1 MINER
6 KARREIKLKIH
17 EESDLFS
24 AYDPDESK
32 LSEDVMSYFKRNYVN
47 LHRWINE
54 EYTIRIISDT
64 PVNEEH
70 VRESIRNEFM
80 QEKDDIGFGVK
91 KLTTKEI
98 WFGVVGLI
106 ITAFWMYLSYK
117 YNNLGVEILS
127 VVAYVSVWEAVSI
140 ASKEKPEMNRLKK
153 NLLKLA
159 NAEIIIDVKE

>member
-24 AYDPDESK
+24 VYDPDESK
-32 LSEDVMSYFKRNYVN
+32 LSEDVMSYFKRNYIN
-47 LHRWINE
+47 LHRRTNE

-70 VRESIRNEFM
+70 VRECIRNEFL
-80 QEKDDIGFGVK
+80 QEKDDIGFGVR
-91 KLTTKEI
+91 KLTLKEI
-98 WFGVVGLI
+98 CFGVIGVL
-106 ITAFWMYLSYK
+106 ITALWMYLSYK
-117 YNNLGVEILS
+117 YKNLGVEIIS
-127 VVAYVSVWEAVSI
+127 VIAYVSVWEAVSI
-140 ASKEKPEMNRLKK
+140 ASMERPELRRIQK